1 MVPYTKELGDK
12 MKHTLNLT
20 GRKYIFSIKDLMP
33 DDAGLYQIDV
43 EGVNVFSTEFKST
56 CTRASE
62 KLHLHNGVCVMFN
75 SLSLIASC

>member
-20 GRKYIFSIKDLMP
+20 GKKYIFSIKDLMP

-56 CTRASE
+56 DQTGVHKTRCHD
-62 KLHLHNGVCVMFN
+62 K
-75 SLSLIASC
+75 

>member
-20 GRKYIFSIKDLMP
+20 GRKYVFSIKDLMP

-56 CTRASE
+56 CVGKNLR
-62 KLHLHNGVCVMFN
+62 LHNRVCVMFN

>member
-20 GRKYIFSIKDLMP
+20 GKKYIFSIKDLMP

-56 CTRASE
+56 DQTGVHKTRCHD
-62 KLHLHNGVCVMFN
+62 KLV
-75 SLSLIASC
+75 